1 MVEHAITK
9 HPSYEC
15 HRFVTTL
22 FAADDL
28 IEIRAIESPGG
39 VVFRDWFPACQ
50 ISDLAGQLRQLNE
63 NAANIYFGVNPRSKR
78 SGTKNAVACCR
89 CVWADLDNV
98 TLDMV
103 PRHWT
108 RANLPSPSIVV
119 ASGHGV
125 HLYWLLD
132 KPQDVASPKSRAD
145 FESMLR
151 NMYHD
156 LGSDATQDVT
166 RLLRLPGFTN
176 MKQAP
181 VPCEI
186 VQLTQIRYSIAEFN
200 RWRQSELKLP
210 PASVPS
216 LAPLNQSRNPNH
228 IERLVHLLE
237 KPVKD
242 RSRRDFRVV
251 CELIRLGLSRSE
263 IETLVQGKSKF
274 IRAEYMQTTIENAF
288 RHLAMPGS

>member
-1 MVEHAITK
+1 MVEHASTK
-9 HPSYEC
+9 LASYEC
-15 HRFVTTL
+15 NRFVTAL
-22 FAADDL
+22 FAPDDL
-28 IEIRAIESPGG
+28 IEIRAIESPGR
-39 VVFRDWFPACQ
+39 VVFRDWSLACQ
-50 ISDLAGQLRQLNE
+50 IADLTGKLRQLNE
-63 NAANIYFGVNPRSKR
+63 NAANVYFGVNPRSKR

-89 CVWADLDNV
+89 CVWADLDDV
-98 TLDMV
+98 TLETV

-151 NMYHD
+151 NLYED

-166 RLLRLPGFTN
+166 RLLRLPGFAN
-176 MKQAP
+176 VKQAP

-186 VQLTQIRYSIAEFN
+186 VQLTQIRYSIAEFD

-210 PASVPS
+210 KASFRNS
-216 LAPLNQSRNPNH
+216 APLDQARGQKQV
-228 IERLVHLLE
+228 ERILFLLE
-237 KPVKD
+237 KPVRD

-274 IRAEYMQTTIENAF
+274 VRVEYMQTTIENAF
-288 RHLAMPGS
+288 RHAGMPQ